1 MRTAACLVVNLL
13 FSSRFRHCKPT
24 PCRGCV
30 ARCFG
35 LFVTVRLLKGRRYAM
50 RGKNRAVAPIV
61 AGGGKNRAVAPI
73 VAGGGLL
80 NPIPRSPLGVTVSA
94 VTGDFA

>member
-1 MRTAACLVVNLL
+1 VRTAACLVVNLL
-13 FSSRFRHCKPT
+13 CSSRFRYCKPT

-61 AGGGKNRAVAPI
+61 AGGG
-73 VAGGGLL
+73 LL